1 MGAAA
6 IAGAVPQVVSLGM
19 NIGQLVG
26 SKKAQEAAREKFD
39 TGVQEMKNRM
49 ERNVAEQ
56 INVSDE
62 ATKLKNR
69 QNLAAVQQLSDDLGQ
84 RGQRS
89 VIGGV
94 GGLTTAADA
103 AAEQERQRLGV
114 RLEDREKTIIGQEE
128 VLRKEQQAF
137 GMEMA
142 ALAKGE
148 EEREREERNAALGGI
163 IKGAGS
169 LASGIIKDAPLYRKK
184 RQAKKEEKLID
195 SLGGDFE
202 GLSRNQALDAVSA
215 MGYDPKILRAAR
227 KDGGG
232 GADVVLR
239 DYYSNLYDSP
249 SAGLPMMAPTGFT
262 GTSLTPQGTPSP
274 FDIGGSR
281 PFYNAPTSLGGG
293 LPGMAQ
299 AQGYFPQ
306 TTGQILSLNNY

>member
-62 ATKLKNR
+62 ATKLKYR

-114 RLEDREKTIIGQEE
+114 RLEDRDKAIINQEE
-128 VLRKEQQAF
+128 ALRKEQQAF

-142 ALAKGE
+142 ALAKGD
-148 EEREREERNAALGGI
+148 EERERENRNAALGGI
-163 IKGAGS
+163 IKGAGG
-169 LASGIIKDAPLYRKK
+169 LAQLLKNIQL
-184 RQAKKEEKLID
+184 
-195 SLGGDFE
+195 
-202 GLSRNQALDAVSA
+202 
-215 MGYDPKILRAAR
+215 
-227 KDGGG
+227 
-232 GADVVLR
+232 
-239 DYYSNLYDSP
+239 
-249 SAGLPMMAPTGFT
+249 FT
-262 GTSLTPQGTPSP
+262 QS
-274 FDIGGSR
+274 
-281 PFYNAPTSLGGG
+281 
-293 LPGMAQ
+293 
-299 AQGYFPQ
+299 
-306 TTGQILSLNNY
+306 